1 MTKRWNVRGI
11 GRGVLAA
18 LALSLVMAGG
28 AIEGHAEARID
39 LNQASVDELTSL
51 PGIGPARARAIVE
64 RRNEEPFETADELVE
79 VPGIGEA
86 LLEKIR
92 DQIEVGSSE
101 RSSEG
106 RKRS

>member
-1 MTKRWNVRGI
+1 MAKKWDVRGI

-18 LALSLVMAGG
+18 LALSLVMAGS
-28 AIEGHAEARID
+28 AIEGHAETRID
-39 LNQASVDELTSL
+39 LNQASVEELTSL

-64 RRNEEPFETADELVE
+64 RRNEEPFEAADDLVE

-92 DQIEVGSSE
+92 DQIEVGRTE
-101 RSSEG
+101 RSREEG
-106 RKRS
+106 KRS